1 MYSNREIVDI
11 YLNNRLLLT
20 CVECQFAKLKNKNN
34 LEDFFQDLV
43 LYLLSYDNEKLNN
56 AHLNNH
62 FNALVTRIIQNN
74 VFSVTS
80 PYYKNYRKFESKT
93 EEISNKIRETVI
105 DE

>member
-1 MYSNREIVDI
+1 M

>member
-1 MYSNREIVDI
+1 MYSNREIVDM

-20 CVECQFAKLKNKNN
+20 CCECQFAKLKNKNN

-62 FNALVTRIIQNN
+62 FNALVTRMVQNN
-74 VFSVTS
+74 IFSVTS

>member
-1 MYSNREIVDI
+1 MYSNREIVDM

-20 CVECQFAKLKNKNN
+20 CVECQFAKLKDKSN

-74 VFSVTS
+74 IFSVTS

>member
-1 MYSNREIVDI
+1 MYSNREIVDM

>member
-1 MYSNREIVDI
+1 MYSNREIVDM

-74 VFSVTS
+74 IFSVTS
-80 PYYKNYRKFESKT
+80 PYYKNYIKFESKT
-93 EEISNKIRETVI
+93 EEINNKIRETVI